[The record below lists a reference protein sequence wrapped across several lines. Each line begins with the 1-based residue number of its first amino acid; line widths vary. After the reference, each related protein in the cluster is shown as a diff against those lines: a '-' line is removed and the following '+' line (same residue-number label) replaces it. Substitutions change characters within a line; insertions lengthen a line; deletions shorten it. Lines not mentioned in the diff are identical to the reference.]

1 MEHQFLKTR
10 KYQNFFCILNRKSRL
25 ERKRKG
31 NVGVSDLHSLVLV
44 AYEDIKGKE
53 ILDFA
58 DEIMSDIYNKTKI
71 KLEIEPNLI

>member
-1 MEHQFLKTR
+1 M
-10 KYQNFFCILNRKSRL
+10 CIRDS
-25 ERKRKG
+25 
-31 NVGVSDLHSLVLV
+31 VGVSDLHSLVLV